1 MKQKNFETILYSAA
15 GVLAMFVV
23 LLAFYVV
30 TSAFKTRVDLTAD
43 KAYTL
48 SAGTKKI
55 LGRLDTPVTIRF
67 YSTQSDNNPQLV
79 PLKAYAQRVDD
90 LLSEYKQAAHG
101 KIKIEKYDPTPDSDA
116 EDQAHLNGIDGQP
129 TSPMGGD
136 KFYLGLSVSMLD
148 DKVSIPWLSP
158 DREKLLEYDITRA
171 IARVINPKPATIGV
185 MSALPVFGSQM
196 PPQLARRMG
205 RQNQDPYV
213 FVQEL
218 KKDFTVKEV
227 PMTSDRI
234 DDDINVLL
242 VVHPRDITDAAQYAI
257 DQFVLR
263 GGRLIA
269 FLDPHAYFDQ
279 KQDQMSQVIGES
291 SGQSSL
297 DKLLKAWGLDM
308 DQNKVAADMTFGNT
322 HNQNMPTVIML
333 PKEGINQD
341 DIATSQADAIVM
353 AFSGAFTGK
362 VADGLKETVLLKTSP
377 RSQLVDGVIASIGGD
392 NIMKDF
398 KPSNIN
404 YALAVRLSGKFKT
417 AFPGGKP
424 AKADAKDKDKD
435 KDKDK
440 PADTTAQLK
449 ESTKDGAVILVADSD
464 MLNDQVCV
472 QVQDILGYKLV
483 QPKNGNL
490 ALVQNFVENLAG
502 DSDLISM
509 RSRAS
514 VTRPFTKLLDMQAQ
528 ANQKG
533 QAKLKELEE
542 KKQETERKISEL
554 QQKKEGSQQ
563 RLILSPEQQK
573 ELDEFRKANVEFSK
587 EVKKIRKDLSRETD
601 ALQFHTKMVNIFA
614 MPAAVAIAGIAL
626 ALVKRKKTAA
636 K

>member
-1 MKQKNFETILYSAA
+1 MKQKNFETILYSTA

-30 TSAFKTRVDLTAD
+30 TSAVKARVDLTAD

-48 SAGTKKI
+48 SPGTKKV
-55 LGRLDTPVTIRF
+55 LSKLDTPVTVRF
-67 YSTQSDNNPQLV
+67 YATQSDNDPRLV
-79 PLKAYAQRVDD
+79 PLKAYAQRIDD
-90 LLSEYKQAAHG
+90 LLAEYKQAGHG
-101 KIKIEKYDPTPDSDA
+101 KLKIEKYDPTPDSDA
-116 EDQAHLNGIDGQP
+116 EDNAHLNGIDGQP
-129 TSPMGGD
+129 TSLGGD
-136 KFYLGLSVSMLD
+136 KYYMGIAVSMLD
-148 DKVSIPWLSP
+148 EKVAIPWLAP

-171 IARVINPKPATIGV
+171 IARVMNPKPPTIGV
-185 MSALPVFGSQM
+185 MSALPVFGNQM
-196 PPQLARRMG
+196 PPQMARRMG

-213 FVQEL
+213 FLSEL

-227 PMTSDRI
+227 PMAADKI
-234 DDDINVLL
+234 DDDISVLL
-242 VVHPRDITDAAQYAI
+242 VVHPRDITDSAQYAI

-279 KQDQMSQVIGES
+279 KQDQMAQVIGES
-291 SGQSSL
+291 SGQSTL
-297 DKLLKAWGLDM
+297 DKLMKAWGLDM
-308 DQNKVAADMTFGNT
+308 DINKVAADLTYGET
-322 HNQNMPTVIML
+322 RGQNMPTVIML
-333 PKEGINQD
+333 NKDGINQD
-341 DIATSQADAIVM
+341 DIATSQADGIVM

-362 VADGLKETVLLKTSP
+362 PADGLKETVLLKTSP
-377 RSQLVDGVIASIGGD
+377 RSQLVEGVTATIGGE

-398 KPSNIN
+398 KESNIN
-404 YALAVRLSGKFKT
+404 YALAVRLTGKFKT
-417 AFPGGKP
+417 AFPAGKP
-424 AKADAKDKDKD
+424 KKADDKD

-440 PADTTAQLK
+440 PADSDKDTGLK
-449 ESTKDGAVILVADSD
+449 EGTKEGAVILVADTD

-472 QVQDILGYKLV
+472 TVQDIMGYKLV

-514 VTRPFTKLLDMQAQ
+514 VTRPFTKLLNMEAQ

-533 QAKLKELEE
+533 QAKLKELETQ
-542 KKQETERKISEL
+542 KQETERKISEL

-563 RLILSPEQQK
+563 KLILSPEQQK
-573 ELDEFRKANVEFSK
+573 ELENFRKANVEFSK
-587 EVKKIRKDLSRETD
+587 QLKQVRKDLRRNIDSLT
-601 ALQFHTKMVNIFA
+601 FNTKMVNIFA
-614 MPAAVAIAGIAL
+614 MPLAVAFAGVVL
-626 ALVKRKKTAA
+626 AVVKRKKTAA

>member
-1 MKQKNFETILYSAA
+1 
-15 GVLAMFVV
+15 
-23 LLAFYVV
+23 
-30 TSAFKTRVDLTAD
+30 
-43 KAYTL
+43 
-48 SAGTKKI
+48 
-55 LGRLDTPVTIRF
+55 VTIRF
-67 YSTQSDNNPQLV
+67 YATQSDNNPQLV
-79 PLKAYAQRVDD
+79 PLKAYAQRIDD
-90 LLSEYKQAAHG
+90 LLSEYKQAGHG
-101 KIKIEKYDPTPDSDA
+101 KINVVKLDPTPDSDA
-116 EDQAHLNGIDGQP
+116 EDNAHINGIDGQP
-129 TSPMGGD
+129 TSPLGGD
-136 KFYLGLSVSMLD
+136 KFYLGIAVTVQGTD
-148 DKVSIPWLSP
+148 EKVAIPWLAP

-171 IARVINPKPATIGV
+171 IARVINPKPATVGI
-185 MSALPVFGSQM
+185 MSALPVFGNQM
-196 PPQLARRMG
+196 PAQLARRMG

-213 FVQEL
+213 FVSEL

-227 PMTSDRI
+227 PMTADKI

-242 VVHPRDITDAAQYAI
+242 VVHPRDITETTQYAI

-263 GGRLIA
+263 GGRLVA

-279 KQDQMSQVIGES
+279 KQDQMAQVIGES

-297 DKLLKAWGLDM
+297 DKLLKAWGLEM

-398 KPSNIN
+398 KPSNLN
-404 YALAVRLSGKFKT
+404 YALAVRLTGKFKT
-417 AFPGGKP
+417 AFPAGKP
-424 AKADAKDKDKD
+424 AKADPKDKEKD
-435 KDKDK
+435 AKDK
-440 PADTTAQLK
+440 PADNEKGLTEATK
-449 ESTKDGAVILVADSD
+449 EGAVILVADSD

-472 QVQDILGYKLV
+472 QVQDIMGYKLV

-490 ALVQNFVENLAG
+490 GLVQNFVENCAG

-514 VTRPFTKLLDMQAQ
+514 VTRPFTKLLDMDA
-528 ANQKG
+528 AASSKF
-533 QAKLKELEE
+533 QAKLKELED
-542 KKQETERKISEL
+542 KKQETERKLSEL
-554 QQKKEGSQQ
+554 QQKKEGTQQ
-563 RLILSPEQQK
+563 KFLMSPEQQK
-573 ELDEFRKANVEFSK
+573 EIENYRKANADINKQLKQV
-587 EVKKIRKDLSRETD
+587 RKDLTHEKE
-601 ALQFHTKMVNIFA
+601 AVQFHTKMWNIFA
-614 MPAAVAIAGIAL
+614 MPIAVAIAGMVL
-626 ALVKRKKTAA
+626 AAVKRKKTAA

>member
-1 MKQKNFETILYSAA
+1 MKHKNFETILYSTA

-30 TSAFKTRVDLTAD
+30 TGAFKARVDLTAD
-43 KAYTL
+43 KVYTL
-48 SAGTKKI
+48 SPGTKKI
-55 LGRLDTPVTIRF
+55 LSKLDTPVTIRF

-79 PLKAYAQRVDD
+79 PLKAYAQRIDD
-90 LLSEYKQAAHG
+90 LLSEYKQASHG
-101 KIKIEKYDPTPDSDA
+101 KIKVEKYDPTPDSDA
-116 EDQAHLNGIDGQP
+116 EDNAHINGIDGQP

-136 KFYLGLSVSMLD
+136 KFYLGISISMLD
-148 DKVSIPWLSP
+148 EKVAIPWLSP

-185 MSALPVFGSQM
+185 MSALPVFGNQM

-213 FVQEL
+213 FLTEL

-227 PMTSDRI
+227 PMSTDKI
-234 DDDINVLL
+234 DDDISVLL
-242 VVHPRDITDAAQYAI
+242 VVHPRDISDSAQYAI

-297 DKLLKAWGLDM
+297 EKLLKAWGLEM
-308 DQNKVAADMTFGNT
+308 DQNKVAADMTYGNT

-353 AFSGAFTGK
+353 AFAGAFTGK

-404 YALAVRLSGKFKT
+404 YALAVRLTGKFKT
-417 AFPGGKP
+417 AFPAGKP
-424 AKADAKDKDKD
+424 AKADTKDS
-435 KDKDK
+435 KDK
-440 PADTTAQLK
+440 PADTEKGLTEGAK
-449 ESTKDGAVILVADSD
+449 EAAVILVADSD

-472 QVQDILGYKLV
+472 QVQDILGYKLI

-514 VTRPFTKLLDMQAQ
+514 VGRPFTKLLDMDA
-528 ANQKG
+528 AASSKF
-533 QAKLKELEE
+533 QAKLKELED
-542 KKQETERKISEL
+542 KKGETERKISEL

-563 RLILSPEQQK
+563 KFILSPEQQK
-573 ELDEFRKANVEFSK
+573 ELENFRKANVDINK
-587 EVKKIRKDLSRETD
+587 QLKQVRKDLSREKE
-601 ALQFHTKMVNIFA
+601 AVQFHTKMWNIFA
-614 MPAAVAIAGIAL
+614 MPVAVAIAGVVL
-626 ALVKRKKTAA
+626 AVVKRKKTAA